1 MQLFLLG
8 LILGIATGIVLVA
21 TAIVQFHKNN

>member
-21 TAIVQFHKNN
+21 TAIVKFHKNN